1 MKGLHLKHHWVGR
14 LLASDP
20 GQIRFQKAGK
30 ATISL
35 ICAVITTLL
44 ILRVMDN
51 DLLTPAIV
59 SGMVGLM
66 GIMMVMD
73 ETKSQKKVTTL
84 LLGVSGAAGITIG
97 SLLAGSA
104 YYISLIMI
112 LVIFSSLYFSR
123 FGVRY
128 FSICMIG
135 FMTIYISSVLKLS
148 QVQLPWFYTGVLI
161 GVLFAF
167 LFNFVLFQDS
177 SQTLKRSMRSFHIQS
192 NLTFNIL
199 IKSLQNKDIDHNRKK
214 RIEKNI
220 QKLRLYARTV
230 AANLN
235 AEDIDKIWPGLE
247 PSQLRLYVFDTGM
260 LVETLGGS
268 IYNLKNANALES
280 DELRRI
286 LKWVME
292 SLRDAE
298 VLSQNYNEKN
308 LQDAELAVQV
318 LRNVI
323 RDLLNRTENPKGWLY
338 LIRRIESIA
347 NHVVEA
353 GITMQHSLNKG
364 ELVQQEE
371 QDEKDADDN
380 DDASDENKELKP
392 STKKAYQAL
401 IAGGIAVIVGH
412 IISPTQPYWVL
423 LTAFV
428 CLLGTESIGRIYMKG
443 FQRSFG
449 TVIGAVIGF
458 MLAKMLAGQ
467 SMIELVLLFL
477 VIFLAFYLLTVS
489 YTLMSVFITMLIAFM
504 YDILLGGISFSLIG
518 ARVIDTI
525 AGAIIALG
533 VSTVI
538 FPKKTKDKVA
548 DVTDEYLA
556 ELKPF
561 VINYVRRF
569 REDVS
574 VKELA
579 NSAIDIDNKLQLI
592 EDEARPLSKP
602 TESSST
608 SDVSRWVTIF
618 TAINYF
624 ARHLVASTYR
634 KKFDYPVELV
644 DTFKQ
649 VEEKLEHNMDT
660 LSELIKGAEHTGI
673 IYQLDREREQI
684 EQLAPSISQSHQDLI
699 HHLFYVWRINQ
710 SIVALAMDLGAE
722 EQ

>member
-1 MKGLHLKHHWVGR
+1 MKGLHLKHHWIGR

-35 ICAVITTLL
+35 ICAVMTTLL
-44 ILRVMDN
+44 ILRMMGN
-51 DLLTPAIV
+51 GLITPAVV
-59 SGMVGLM
+59 SGMAGLM

-73 ETKSQKKVTTL
+73 ETKNERKVTTL
-84 LLGVSGAAGITIG
+84 LLLVSGAAGITIG
-97 SLLAGSA
+97 SVFAGNA
-104 YYISLIMI
+104 YYISLLLIA
-112 LVIFSSLYFSR
+112 VIFSSLYFSR

-128 FSICMIG
+128 FSLCMLG

-148 QVQLPWFYTGVLI
+148 QGQLPLFYMGILI
-161 GVLFAF
+161 GVLYAF
-167 LFNFVLFQDS
+167 LFNFILFQDS
-177 SQTLKRSMRSFHIQS
+177 SLILRRSMRSFHIQS
-192 NLTFNIL
+192 NLTFNML
-199 IKSLQNKDIDHNRKK
+199 VKALQDKDTDLKHKQN
-214 RIEKNI
+214 IETNVH
-220 QKLRLYARTV
+220 KLRLYARTV

-235 AEDIDKIWPGLE
+235 AEDINKIWPGLE

-260 LVETLGGS
+260 LVETLTGS
-268 IYNLKNANALES
+268 IYNLKKADALEL

-308 LQDAELAVQV
+308 MQEAALAVQA

-323 RDLLNRTENPKGWLY
+323 RDLLNHTEKQKGWVY

-353 GITMQHSLNKG
+353 GITMQGSLNKG

-371 QDEKDADDN
+371 QADEEADDDSS
-380 DDASDENKELKP
+380 DDNKELKT

-412 IISPTQPYWVL
+412 LISPTQPYWVV

-428 CLLGTESIGRIYMKG
+428 CLLGTESIGRIYTKG

-458 MLAKMLAGQ
+458 MLAKMLAGH
-467 SMIELVLLFL
+467 STLELILLFL
-477 VIFLAFYLLTVS
+477 VIFLAFYLITVS

-518 ARVIDTI
+518 SRVVDTI

-548 DVTDEYLA
+548 DVTDDYLA

-561 VINYVRRF
+561 VTSYVRRF

-574 VKELA
+574 VKELTD
-579 NSAIDIDNKLQLI
+579 SAIDIDNKLQLI
-592 EDEARPLSKP
+592 EDEARPLLIKR
-602 TESSST
+602 TQTSST

-624 ARHLVASTYR
+624 ARHLVASSYR
-634 KKFDYPVELV
+634 KKFDYPAELV

-649 VEEKLEHNMDT
+649 VEEKLEHNMDI
-660 LSELIKGAEHTGI
+660 LGELIKGTERTGTV
-673 IYQLDREREQI
+673 YRLEKEREQI
-684 EQLAPSISQSHQDLI
+684 EQLAPSMSQSHQDLI

-710 SIVALAMDLGAE
+710 SIVALAIDLGADE
-722 EQ
+722 K

>member
-1 MKGLHLKHHWVGR
+1 M
-14 LLASDP
+14 
-20 GQIRFQKAGK
+20 
-30 ATISL
+30 
-35 ICAVITTLL
+35 
-44 ILRVMDN
+44 
-51 DLLTPAIV
+51 
-59 SGMVGLM
+59 
-66 GIMMVMD
+66 
-73 ETKSQKKVTTL
+73 
-84 LLGVSGAAGITIG
+84 
-97 SLLAGSA
+97 
-104 YYISLIMI
+104 
-112 LVIFSSLYFSR
+112 
-123 FGVRY
+123 
-128 FSICMIG
+128 
-135 FMTIYISSVLKLS
+135 
-148 QVQLPWFYTGVLI
+148 
-161 GVLFAF
+161 
-167 LFNFVLFQDS
+167 
-177 SQTLKRSMRSFHIQS
+177 
-192 NLTFNIL
+192 
-199 IKSLQNKDIDHNRKK
+199 
-214 RIEKNI
+214 
-220 QKLRLYARTV
+220 RTV

-235 AEDIDKIWPGLE
+235 AEDINKIWPGLE

-268 IYNLKNANALES
+268 IYNLKKANALES

-308 LQDAELAVQV
+308 MQDAELAVQA

-323 RDLLNRTENPKGWLY
+323 RDLLDRTENPKGWLY

-371 QDEKDADDN
+371 QEEEDSDDSE
-380 DDASDENKELKP
+380 DDSDENKELKP

-401 IAGGIAVIVGH
+401 IAGGISIIVGH

-574 VKELA
+574 VKELT

-660 LSELIKGAEHTGI
+660 LSKLIKGADRTGV

-722 EQ
+722 EK

>member
-268 IYNLKNANALES
+268 IYNLKKANALES

-308 LQDAELAVQV
+308 LQDAELAVQA

-371 QDEKDADDN
+371 QDEEDADDN